1 MVLKRVATAAP
12 VLLVALLAAGCGA
25 NPAATLNDCIMEGVA
40 AIASAETPTHSIECA
55 VPMSGP
61 YQVMLFPPKSL
72 VDKEKLQEAESAL
85 LAAAKSA
92 NLPGPTHESI
102 YIIPGDGQSPV
113 SFRQS
118 YAPIQQLHQL
128 SKADGKLTI
137 TLERDDSG
145 IRIASLR

>member
-1 MVLKRVATAAP
+1 MVLKRFATAATA
-12 VLLVALLAAGCGA
+12 LAALLAAGCGA
-25 NPAATLNDCIMEGVA
+25 NPAATLNDCIMEGVSTL
-40 AIASAETPTHSIECA
+40 ASSQTQTHSVECA
-55 VPMSGP
+55 MPLNGP

-72 VDKEKLQEAESAL
+72 VDKAELAQAESTL

-102 YIIPGDGQSPV
+102 YIIPGDGQSGV

-118 YAPIQQLHQL
+118 YAPIQQLHSL
-128 SKADGKLTI
+128 SKSDGKLTVM
-137 TLERDDSG
+137 LERANGG

>member
-1 MVLKRVATAAP
+1 MVLKRIATAAA

-40 AIASAETPTHSIECA
+40 ALASSQTETHSVECA
-55 VPMSGP
+55 VPLTGS

-72 VDKEKLQEAESAL
+72 VDKAALAQAESTL

-92 NLPGPTHESI
+92 KLPGPTHESI
-102 YIIPGDGQSPV
+102 YIIPGDGQSGV

-118 YAPIQQLHQL
+118 YAPIRQIHSL
-128 SKADGKLTI
+128 SKADGKLTVL
-137 TLERDDSG
+137 LERANG
-145 IRIASLR
+145 AIRIADLR